1 MINTSKSIQLVASLQ
16 RKVARL
22 DHYARSKTWI
32 AASWAGDERTLEP
45 QPIPDEKKKA
55 FEDPQVYLAFRKELE
70 DKYWRKFS
78 TFLKGDANDN
88 LRQFF
93 TETMKSRLAQKPE
106 LLKELVPDFGPN
118 CRRLTPGPGYL
129 EAIQQ
134 DNVDFIRQSIRRFT
148 KTGIETT
155 DGQQRDVDA
164 IFCATG
170 ANGDMVPPF
179 SIRASGRELSSL
191 WRPDGEYGFPYTYL
205 GAATP
210 GFPNL
215 FFVHGP
221 QYVLIRIHGSMAIAS
236 GP

>member
-1 MINTSKSIQLVASLQ
+1 MEAINTCKSIQLVASLQ

-45 QPIPDEKKKA
+45 QPIPDEKKKS
-55 FEDPQVYLAFRKELE
+55 FEDPQTYLAFRKELE

-93 TETMKSRLAQKPE
+93 TETMRSRLSKKPE
-106 LLKELVPDFGPN
+106 LLEELTPDFGPN

-164 IFCATG
+164 IF
-170 ANGDMVPPF
+170 V
-179 SIRASGRELSSL
+179 SS
-191 WRPDGEYGFPYTYL
+191 F
-205 GAATP
+205 
-210 GFPNL
+210 
-215 FFVHGP
+215 
-221 QYVLIRIHGSMAIAS
+221 
-236 GP
+236 